1 MLSPLYLA
9 SQSPR
14 RRELLAQLGWEARV
28 IPLEGEW
35 VDETPHADE
44 TATDYVL
51 RLAQAKA
58 EAGWRRREAL
68 ALPRGLVLGADTT
81 VRIDGLILGKPRDAD
96 EARAMLR
103 RLSGRRH
110 EVHTGVAITD
120 GSRTHA
126 LCSTSR
132 VWFTTLADEDVERYL
147 ATEEPWDKAG
157 AYAYQGRA
165 AAFIE
170 RIEGSASGIVG
181 LPLFE
186 TARLLSVFGYPP
198 FL

>member
-58 EAGWRRREAL
+58 EAGWRRRESL

-81 VRIDGLILGKPRDAD
+81 VSIDGSILGKPRDAD

-103 RLSGRRH
+103 RLSGRMH
-110 EVHTGVAITD
+110 EVHTGVALTD
-120 GSRTHA
+120 GTRTHA

-132 VWFTTLADEDVERYL
+132 VWFAALADEDVERYL

-170 RIEGSASGIVG
+170 RIDGSASGIIG

-198 FL
+198 FP